1 MINFVAY
8 HIGIVMQFHIF
19 KTSEIRACKTLRRND
34 IHVVLRLMYFKAL
47 IRNYVL
53 GTTLKVCS
61 YCS

>member
-19 KTSEIRACKTLRRND
+19 KTSEIRACKTLRRNSIND
-34 IHVVLRLMYFKAL
+34 MLRCMYFKAL

-53 GTTLKVCS
+53 
-61 YCS
+61 